1 MLSGEFE
8 LYRVSRGLVAL
19 DDPVKIHILRFLD
32 RERGFGEIVLRLR
45 KAKSTVS
52 YHLSALEEEDLVLSR
67 PHPESRREKLY
78 RRSGELLMAVRPG
91 APGAGMAVTFTDLWA
106 ATFRKP

>member
-8 LYRVSRGLVAL
+8 LYRVDRGLVAL
-19 DDPVKIHILRFLD
+19 DDPVKIRILHLLD
-32 RERGFGEIVLRLR
+32 RERNFGEIVRRLQ

-52 YHLSALEEEDLVLSR
+52 YHLSTLEGEALVHSR

-78 RRSGELLMAVRPG
+78 RRTGDLLMAVRPG
-91 APGAGMAVTFTDLWA
+91 TPGAGMAVTFTDLWA